1 MNAPRAEPA
10 GCKYP
15 VFISYS
21 HRDERWA
28 SWLHKGIEAYRVP
41 KPLVGRPGRN
51 GPIPKQIFPVFRD
64 RDELAA
70 SADLPA
76 TLRTA
81 LEQSA
86 HLIVL
91 CSPAAAQSRW
101 VNQEIIEFKRLGRAD
116 RILPLIL
123 DGEPHAAHQS
133 ANASRRRCA
142 FKSTTLVASPISRRS
157 RSPPISAR
165 RPTARRTP
173 S

>member
-1 MNAPRAEPA
+1 MDAPRAAAA

-116 RILPLIL
+116 RILPLII
-123 DGEPHAAHQS
+123 DGEPHAA
-133 ANASRRRCA
+133 APGRECFRRRCA
-142 FKSTTLVASPISRRS
+142 S
-157 RSPPISAR
+157 RSM
-165 RPTARRTP
+165 TP
-173 S
+173 VA